1 MENMQN
7 QFDSLAAFSTG
18 LADLADEMAQLT
30 VLVDARKRLP
40 VSGFLL
46 SGTQVITVD
55 HGIEKEDGIEVLT
68 GGQVSAV
75 GKLIGRDPGTD
86 LALIG
91 LDRGIDAYHE
101 VRRSKPRVATPVI
114 MVGRPEPGGHQVSMG
129 IVTSIGSGL
138 RTIKGALLDSF
149 ITTDAIPYPGFS
161 GGPLAALD
169 GTVIGINTSGLVG
182 GVSLAV
188 PIGLVEL
195 VAAQLA
201 IYGHLKRGF
210 LGIRSQKIEIGKAL
224 QGEDSGGGKTG
235 LLIVGLEENGPAA
248 LSGLLIGDVI
258 TGAGDR
264 VVTDHDDLM
273 LLLSHDAADKEIPFK
288 IIRGGVRMTIAVKVG
303 NR

>member
-1 MENMQN
+1 MENKQN
-7 QFDSLAAFSTG
+7 QFASLAAFSAG

-30 VLVDARKRLP
+30 VLVNARKRLP

-46 SGTQVITVD
+46 SEAQIITVD
-55 HGIEKEDGIEVLT
+55 HGIEKEDGIEILT
-68 GGQVSAV
+68 GGQIPVM
-75 GKLIGRDPGTD
+75 GKLVGRDPGTD

-91 LDRGIDAYHE
+91 LDREIEAFHE
-101 VRRSKPRVATPVI
+101 FRRSKPRVATPVI
-114 MVGRPEPGGHQVSMG
+114 MVGRPEPGGHQVSSG

-138 RTIKGALLDSF
+138 RTVKGSVLDSY

-188 PIGLVEL
+188 PIGLAEL

-201 IYGHLKRGF
+201 SYGHVRRGF
-210 LGIRSQKIEIGKAL
+210 LGIRSQKIEIAKAL
-224 QGEDSGGGKTG
+224 RGEGAGVEKTG
-235 LLIVGLEENGPAA
+235 LLIVGLEEGGPAA
-248 LSGLLIGDVI
+248 SSGLLIGDVL

-264 VVTDHDDLM
+264 KVTDHDDLM
-273 LLLSHDAADKEIPFK
+273 MLLSHEAADQEIPFK
-288 IIRGGVRMTIAVKVG
+288 IIRGGAMMTIAVKVG